1 MVWRKKAR
9 VTAGAYHQD
18 MIESPTTSG
27 TAATASVRNPAASTP
42 MTQSALSRQQLIVL
56 VALTLVWGVNWP
68 VMKVGVTEMPPLS
81 FRAISV
87 WIGIPVLAAGLWWLK
102 TPFKLPRAHWPALLW
117 LSLFNMFIWHALI
130 IVAIKNLSSGR
141 AAILGYTMPIFSAIL
156 GALLFGAVL
165 RWRNWLG
172 VGAASVG
179 VVLLLWHEFT
189 RLAGAP
195 LGVILALLSAMSW
208 ALGTQLLRRSTIPVP
223 TLTLAFWMTAL
234 TAPVLTG
241 LALLLEQPQW
251 VINSS
256 QWIVPSA
263 SAWAAIGYNAVMI
276 FGFAHA
282 AWFYLARSLPPAAST
297 LSVMLIPVVGLF
309 AGALGLGEV
318 LHWQDWAAVALMV
331 VAIGSVLWPGKA

>member
-1 MVWRKKAR
+1 MTDPAPAPAQAPAPSAR
-9 VTAGAYHQD
+9 FNAP
-18 MIESPTTSG
+18 SS
-27 TAATASVRNPAASTP
+27 AALT
-42 MTQSALSRQQLIVL
+42 RQQLALL
-56 VALTLVWGVNWP
+56 VVLTLVWGLNWP
-68 VMKVGVTEMPPLS
+68 VMKLGVADMPPLT
-81 FRAISV
+81 FRAISI
-87 WIGIPVLAAGLWWLK
+87 WLGIPVLAAGLWWLK
-102 TPFKLPRAHWPALLW
+102 VPFRLPRAHWPALLW
-117 LSLFNMFIWHALI
+117 LALFNMFIWHALI
-130 IVAIKNLSSGR
+130 IVAVKSLSSGR

-165 RWRNWLG
+165 RARNWLG

-195 LGVILALLSAMSW
+195 LAVALALLSALSW

-234 TAPVLTG
+234 TAPVLTLLG
-241 LALLLEQPQW
+241 WLLERQQW
-251 VINSS
+251 VITSP

-263 SAWAAIGYNAVMI
+263 NAWAAIGYNAVMV

-282 AWFYLARSLPPAAST
+282 AWFSLARSLPPAAST
-297 LSVMLIPVVGLF
+297 LSVMLIPVVGLL
-309 AGALGLGEV
+309 AGAAGLGEV

-331 VAIGSVLWPGKA
+331 VAIGSVLWPQKMASPAPEKMRV